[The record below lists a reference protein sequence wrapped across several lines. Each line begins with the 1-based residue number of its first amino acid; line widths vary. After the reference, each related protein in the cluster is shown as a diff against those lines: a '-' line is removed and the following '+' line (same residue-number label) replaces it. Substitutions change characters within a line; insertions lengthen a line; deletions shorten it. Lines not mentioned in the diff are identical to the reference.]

1 MSENYDFFFG
11 AGKPQLNNEF
21 RILSNKD
28 KSDKEYEYLI
38 FTDSKGNCEEN
49 FYSWVDQL
57 TDKLKINNVSFLLIT
72 RPKEMTIFFSL
83 INFLNNNNDIKF
95 KYLITN
101 IGFVDTTP
109 KKREFINDIF
119 DQNPFNNKLTK
130 TPLCNY
136 LLNSGEVSTLYTVN
150 YDSVTFKIA
159 EILSKRFNEIHLIGT
174 FEFSKNIKIERKRP
188 DEFYDQLK
196 LANKLLLKIQS
207 YSENINYIDVRPNIS
222 VQEDESDISFDAVH
236 FTQSG
241 HDLVMSICLN
251 HIVLIS

>member
-11 AGKPQLNNEF
+11 AGKPQPNNEF
-21 RILSNKD
+21 RIISNKD

-57 TDKLKINNVSFLLIT
+57 IDRLKINSISFLLIT
-72 RPKEMTIFFSL
+72 RPKVMTIFFSL
-83 INFLNNNNDIKF
+83 INFLNNHNDIKF

-109 KKREFINDIF
+109 KKNEFINDIF

-130 TPLCNY
+130 TALCNY
-136 LLNSGEVSTLYTVN
+136 LLNSGVVSTLYTVS
-150 YDSVTFKIA
+150 YDSVTCKIA

-174 FEFSKNIKIERKRP
+174 FEFSRNIKIERKRP

-196 LANKLLLKIQS
+196 QSNKFLTKIQS
-207 YSENINYIDVRPNIS
+207 FSASINYIDVRPYKSMHEN
-222 VQEDESDISFDAVH
+222 ETDISYDAVH
-236 FTQSG
+236 FTQKG
-241 HDLVMSICLN
+241 HDLVMLICLN
-251 HIVLIS
+251 HIF